1 MDNLNI
7 MDLRVKSRFQNKI
20 SQICSD
26 FNHRINLLHVK
37 IFIIKWE
44 KLLKGP
50 IDLVQFSLLHIVSK
64 ILVNNCLL
72 TFLPTFLLSYLK
84 ENENT

>member
-1 MDNLNI
+1 M
-7 MDLRVKSRFQNKI
+7 KI
-20 SQICSD
+20 Y
-26 FNHRINLLHVK
+26 
-37 IFIIKWE
+37 IIKWE

-50 IDLVQFSLLHIVSK
+50 IDLVQFSLLHKVSK

-84 ENENT
+84 ENENTQFHAITKISIYGFGYTHYCNIK